1 MSCLSWQIYESYG
14 TGQSCCLTVMTSPG
28 LSQSDDTSRLQE
40 NRIKAVLG
48 WWDRQIQISC
58 CVDTVCWA
66 SRINGVL
73 GSLLLNASLQ
83 MINRCHSRLREILQ
97 HVCVFVSMYACSYLC
112 MCEHQ
117 HVYGNPR
124 CTHNGTN
131 RVCSHMSAD
140 NHHSALHT
148 HLYLLG

>member
-1 MSCLSWQIYESYG
+1 
-14 TGQSCCLTVMTSPG
+14 MTSPG

-58 CVDTVCWA
+58 CVDTICWA

-83 MINRCHSRLREILQ
+83 MINRCHSRLREILH
-97 HVCVFVSMYACSYLC
+97 HVCVFVSMHVLTYACVSISMYTETL
-112 MCEHQ
+112 
-117 HVYGNPR
+117 
-124 CTHNGTN
+124 
-131 RVCSHMSAD
+131 A
-140 NHHSALHT
+140 ALTMVRTECVHT
-148 HLYLLG
+148 CLLTTTIQLFTLICICWDSMQQLRHGLPSPKEMY